1 MYRFAFLLALGGA
14 LLGTSSAAAQGWL
27 SDRSRAQGPGF
38 RLGNLEL
45 HPGIGVEGGYD
56 QNLFYEDADTDA
68 AAILRITAHLF
79 LSTITAARTED
90 GEADGTDAPNLRFT
104 AGVAASYYHFFT
116 DRAGDNVS
124 VDGSFDLT
132 INPEGRFVFR
142 IYDTVG
148 RSIRPFADAP
158 PEGQAP
164 LYARVQNAAGVDL
177 TIQSPGQTLGATF
190 SYRLDLDYFEDD
202 NFDYLNS
209 LTHVVS
215 AAVNWRF
222 FPNTALIS
230 RTDILFQNYLGPRTS
245 GVGAEISDNRRVN
258 SWLGVNGAFT
268 QTLSFTAMV
277 GYGVGFYELSDD
289 FNNILAH
296 LELKYKPRN
305 TLDFSLGYQR
315 LINPS
320 FIGNFTRSDKIYL
333 RGQVLAGGSFLLGAQ
348 LAVSFDRSGLAR
360 DPDGNALGNE
370 DYRSDT
376 RLNATVFGEYRFTE
390 WLALNASVGYTG
402 DFTDFQFL
410 DPATGAVYPDAPAGF
425 SKFEAWLGLRV
436 FY

>member
-1 MYRFAFLLALGGA
+1 MHRFAFLLALGGA

-45 HPGIGVEGGYD
+45 HPGLGVEGGYD
-56 QNLFYEDADTDA
+56 SNLFFEDDNTDA
-68 AAILRITAHLF
+68 AALLRVTAHLYM
-79 LSTITAARTED
+79 STITGARQED
-90 GEADGTDAPNLRFT
+90 GETTGDDDPTLRFT
-104 AGVAASYYHFFT
+104 AGVAASYYHFFN

-142 IYDTVG
+142 IYDTLG
-148 RSIRPFADAP
+148 RSIRPFVDAT
-158 PEGQAP
+158 PEGPAP
-164 LYARVQNAAGVDL
+164 LYARIQNQAGVDL
-177 TIQSPGQTLGATF
+177 TLQSRGKTIGATL
-190 SYRLDLDYFEDD
+190 SYRLDLDYFEDE
-202 NFDYLNS
+202 NFDYLNN

-230 RTDILFQNYLGPRTS
+230 RTDVLFQNYLSPRSS
-245 GVGAEISDNRRVN
+245 GAGSQVSDNRRVN

-277 GYGVGFYELSDD
+277 GYGVGFYEEADD

-296 LELKYKPRN
+296 LELKYQPRR
-305 TLDFSLGYQR
+305 SLNFAVGYQR
-315 LINPS
+315 LLNPS

-333 RGQVLAGGSFLLGAQ
+333 RSQLLVGGSFLLGAQ
-348 LAVSFDRSGLAR
+348 IALSFDKSGLAL
-360 DPDGNALGNE
+360 DPSGNQLGN
-370 DYRSDT
+370 DLNRSDT

-390 WLALNASVGYTG
+390 WLALNASVGYAG
-402 DFTDFQFL
+402 DFTDFQFN
-410 DPATGAVYPDAPAGF
+410 DPSTGEVYPDAPAGF
-425 SKFEAWLGLRV
+425 NKLEAWLGVRV

>member
-177 TIQSPGQTLGATF
+177 TIQIGRASC
-190 SYRLDLDYFEDD
+190 RE
-202 NFDYLNS
+202 
-209 LTHVVS
+209 
-215 AAVNWRF
+215 
-222 FPNTALIS
+222 
-230 RTDILFQNYLGPRTS
+230 
-245 GVGAEISDNRRVN
+245 RV
-258 SWLGVNGAFT
+258 
-268 QTLSFTAMV
+268 
-277 GYGVGFYELSDD
+277 
-289 FNNILAH
+289 
-296 LELKYKPRN
+296 
-305 TLDFSLGYQR
+305 
-315 LINPS
+315 
-320 FIGNFTRSDKIYL
+320 
-333 RGQVLAGGSFLLGAQ
+333 
-348 LAVSFDRSGLAR
+348 
-360 DPDGNALGNE
+360 
-370 DYRSDT
+370 
-376 RLNATVFGEYRFTE
+376 
-390 WLALNASVGYTG
+390 
-402 DFTDFQFL
+402 
-410 DPATGAVYPDAPAGF
+410 
-425 SKFEAWLGLRV
+425 
-436 FY
+436 

>member
-1 MYRFAFLLALGGA
+1 MLF
-14 LLGTSSAAAQGWL
+14 
-27 SDRSRAQGPGF
+27 RS
-38 RLGNLEL
+38 
-45 HPGIGVEGGYD
+45 
-56 QNLFYEDADTDA
+56 
-68 AAILRITAHLF
+68 AILRITAHLF

-230 RTDILFQNYLGPRTS
+230 RTDILFQ
-245 GVGAEISDNRRVN
+245 
-258 SWLGVNGAFT
+258 
-268 QTLSFTAMV
+268 
-277 GYGVGFYELSDD
+277 
-289 FNNILAH
+289 
-296 LELKYKPRN
+296 
-305 TLDFSLGYQR
+305 
-315 LINPS
+315 
-320 FIGNFTRSDKIYL
+320 
-333 RGQVLAGGSFLLGAQ
+333 
-348 LAVSFDRSGLAR
+348 DRK
-360 DPDGNALGNE
+360 
-370 DYRSDT
+370 
-376 RLNATVFGEYRFTE
+376 
-390 WLALNASVGYTG
+390 SV
-402 DFTDFQFL
+402 
-410 DPATGAVYPDAPAGF
+410 V
-425 SKFEAWLGLRV
+425 
-436 FY
+436 